1 MKILACFI
9 VALWPLFPCPLGR
22 AGGGGGGGVPQAEG
36 TPSLQTHAVKINI
49 DDMKKAE
56 SFYVRKLGFEVEDR
70 SAYPTQLVLK
80 TGGRVKL
87 ILNRVARLQ
96 KAGPLETQVGLTLQ
110 VNDLDQT
117 VERLQAA
124 GVHFV
129 EGSKRREAV
138 GNAITVRDPFGRK
151 ISLMHHTASRV
162 EPFKEPRIYN
172 FGVLI
177 PDMNAGRDYY
187 SNKLGFVVR
196 SEKYLPLDLPLGHKD
211 NSFGFMLHYR
221 PGVTTIK
228 SAYPRA
234 SPFNTML
241 FTTDN
246 LRGAMDALKS
256 NGIKVVTTKPGPT
269 RQLELLVFEDP
280 FGNIFELMGAA
291 R

>member
-1 MKILACFI
+1 MKIPACII
-9 VALWPLFPCPLGR
+9 VVLSLLFTCPLGR
-22 AGGGGGGGVPQAEG
+22 AGGGVPQAEG
-36 TPSLQTHAVKINI
+36 TPSLQTHALKINV

-56 SFYVRKLGFEVEDR
+56 SFYVGKLGFEVEDK
-70 SAYPTQLVLK
+70 SAHPAQVVLK

-87 ILNRVARLQ
+87 TLNRVARLQ

-117 VERLQAA
+117 VVRLRAA
-124 GVHFV
+124 GVDFV

-151 ISLMHHTASRV
+151 ISLMHHTASKV
-162 EPFKEPRIYN
+162 EPFREPRIYN

-187 SNKLGFVVR
+187 GNKLGFAVR

-221 PGVTTIK
+221 PGVTAIK

-234 SPFNTML
+234 TPFYTMV
-241 FTTDN
+241 FSTDN
-246 LRGAMDALKS
+246 LSRAMDAMKS
-256 NGIKVVTTKPGPT
+256 SGIKVVTTKLRPT
-269 RQLELLVFEDP
+269 GQLELLVIEDP
-280 FGNIFELMGAA
+280 FGNISELVEAG